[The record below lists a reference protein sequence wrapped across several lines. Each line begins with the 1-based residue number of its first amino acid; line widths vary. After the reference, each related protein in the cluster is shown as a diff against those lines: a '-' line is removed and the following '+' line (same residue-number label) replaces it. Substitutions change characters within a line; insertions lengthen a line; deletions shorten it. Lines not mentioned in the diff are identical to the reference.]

1 MFILSRYKFLAKMAA
16 RMQRVKVPRAKK
28 VATKPSQ
35 PNYHEYIYK
44 CHICLYG
51 IFLFIIR
58 KS

>member
-1 MFILSRYKFLAKMAA
+1 MAA
-16 RMQRVKVPRAKK
+16 RMQRIKVPRAKK

-51 IFLFIIR
+51 M
-58 KS
+58 